1 MRIYWFLPIKKGNGK
16 TFRASY
22 RKPRDPFLPAE
33 RMLFV
38 KFLLPRRDQEKEV
51 LSQHIQ
57 VETEKLLRTENVS
70 LSCVCL
76 LALTNKEQKV
86 DGSRKMFIKDVL
98 SWGLKRVESLEFE
111 KKRAFEV

>member
-1 MRIYWFLPIKKGNGK
+1 MRTEKDFKSQSTKVFFSPERRRSKNMRIYWFLPIKKGNGK

-57 VETEKLLRTENVS
+57 VETEKTS
-70 LSCVCL
+70 TDGKCVTFMCML
-76 LALTNKEQKV
+76 VGTYKQ
-86 DGSRKMFIKDVL
+86 
-98 SWGLKRVESLEFE
+98 
-111 KKRAFEV
+111 RAKGRRQ